1 MVLLYNRITFYVK
14 NKGAYYEYDPAVIF
28 QRSEPDFS
36 QVSDPGP
43 GQLHPGPQPP
53 LYDSCCSLWAA
64 VCLIDHLKNI
74 NLIIYFQAKG
84 LAQKKW
90 RAVVTGDPDKKIRDY
105 MHEIPQVVL
114 SYLWPLFSISL
125 TS

>member
-1 MVLLYNRITFYVK
+1 M
-14 NKGAYYEYDPAVIF
+14 
-28 QRSEPDFS
+28 
-36 QVSDPGP
+36 
-43 GQLHPGPQPP
+43 
-53 LYDSCCSLWAA
+53 
-64 VCLIDHLKNI
+64 CLIDHLKNI

-114 SYLWPLFSISL
+114 SYL
-125 TS
+125 

>member
-1 MVLLYNRITFYVK
+1 MTL
-14 NKGAYYEYDPAVIF
+14 AV
-28 QRSEPDFS
+28 
-36 QVSDPGP
+36 
-43 GQLHPGPQPP
+43 
-53 LYDSCCSLWAA
+53 AA

-74 NLIIYFQAKG
+74 NVIIYFQAKG

-114 SYLWPLFSISL
+114 SYL
-125 TS
+125 